1 MNEKENA
8 MKKLV
13 LGAFLAIG
21 LMGCQQYS
29 AYKIVEASSEE
40 ELAAIGRRGCQ
51 IVHARWARLSNNL
64 HGMYDKWGYELIVR
78 CP

>member
-1 MNEKENA
+1 

-13 LGAFLAIG
+13 LGVFLAIG
-21 LMGCQQYS
+21 LMGCQRYS
-29 AYKIVEASSEE
+29 AYEIVGVSSDE

-51 IVHARWARLSNNL
+51 IVHARWVRFTNNL